1 MICFARK
8 IFLVFFLSVNWV
20 SAQSLFLSTY
30 TTDEGLPQ
38 NSVYSLIQDNKG
50 RLWIGTEGGVAKYN
64 GDKFVI
70 YGLEDGL
77 AAPHVNDIFQDHL
90 GNIWF
95 ATIAGISKFNGNKFI
110 SFGKNSGL
118 ADDFVYSIFEDYS
131 GAIWF
136 GTEKQGVIKYA
147 NNKFTTYNSAN
158 GFFAKKV
165 FDINRDNDGNL
176 WFATEGSGVIE
187 KIDEDF
193 RMFNTNNG
201 LVSDSVYSVFRDHK
215 GRMIFGTNHGISI
228 FDGVKFT
235 SLTESFGFKNFPIRK
250 IIEDKYY
257 DLWFCYDGG
266 GIAQFDGK
274 ELTNYT
280 EKNGIP
286 SNFIRSGLE
295 DERGDLWFGSQNGLF
310 KINAE
315 RMKTLT
321 TQDGLPGDVIY
332 GINQDKRGNYWIAVY
347 GHGISI
353 LHNGK
358 IRNLTVD
365 DGLPSNNISCIY
377 RDKKNNLWLGSDNGV
392 AKFDGR
398 KFTYFTTRDGLIG
411 NIVMSI
417 VEDDEGNIWFGGQG
431 GATRYDGKNF
441 TAYSAKDGLAPEW
454 VYCIY
459 KDSQGNL
466 WFGSDPGGVTFYN
479 GKKFIIYNTSNG
491 LPKGAVFSI
500 IEDRFNNYWF
510 AMEGG
515 GLVKFDGENFTQY
528 GIKNGLSSTI
538 CYSIIEVGRYLY
550 VGTGNG
556 IDRIDHFNWD
566 KLGKDAVRVF
576 TKEDGLPNTE
586 LNQGSAYRD
595 KKGNL
600 WFGTQ
605 KGVVIFNPINKPN
618 KVSPMVFITK
628 FEVNKKSIPLDSLKT
643 GKLELDHSQNNIDIA
658 FSAVSLNNYYKM
670 IFKYKL
676 VGLNDS
682 LWNETHSTRISYPYL
697 PPNNYRL
704 YIKAR
709 NADGVWCPKPIV
721 LSFKINPPF
730 YSTWWFYTL
739 MTFGIILITYLVYV
753 IKTEQ
758 VKKRNI
764 ELANMV
770 RLRTKELEEEKNKSD
785 ELLQNILPELAVEEL
800 KERGEVEPRE
810 FKNVTILFTD
820 FKGFTWAASVL
831 PADKLVFEL
840 NDIFAGF
847 DKIMMKFGLEKLKTI
862 GDSYMA
868 ACGLPEE
875 TAFHAVKAIEAAMEM
890 RKFLENRN
898 KNSAIKWE
906 MRIGLHS
913 GQVIAGVVGLKKFTY
928 DIWGDTVNI
937 ASRME
942 SSGEPGKI
950 NISAFTY
957 MLIRDYYE
965 CEYRGKIE
973 AKGKGKIDMYFVLRR
988 RPEKEK
994 EILEIVTEGKKSKE
1008 LVS

>member
-1 MICFARK
+1 VNFFIK
-8 IFLVFFLSVNWV
+8 KIVLLIFLSSDLILG
-20 SAQSLFLSTY
+20 QRLFLFTF

-38 NSVYSLIQDNKG
+38 NSVYSILQDNKG
-50 RLWIGTEGGVAKYN
+50 RLWIGTEGGVAEYN
-64 GDKFVI
+64 GNKFKV
-70 YGLEDGL
+70 YGPEDGL
-77 AAPHVNDIFQDHL
+77 AAPHVNKIFQDHL

-95 ATIAGISKFNGNKFI
+95 ATISGITKYNGKKFVSFTSENGLSDNFI
-110 SFGKNSGL
+110 
-118 ADDFVYSIFEDYS
+118 YSIFEDYS

-136 GTEKQGVIKYA
+136 GTEKAGVIKLE
-147 NNKFTTYNSAN
+147 NNKFVSYNSTN

-165 FDINRDNDGNL
+165 VDINRDDDGNL
-176 WFATEGSGVIE
+176 WFATEGNGVIE
-187 KIDEDF
+187 KVENDF
-193 RMFNTNNG
+193 RMFNSKNG
-201 LVSDSVYSVFRDHK
+201 LISDSVYSVFRDHK

-228 FDGVKFT
+228 FNGDKFT
-235 SLTESFGFKNFPIRK
+235 SFSKNFGFKDFPIRK

-274 ELTNYT
+274 ELITYN
-280 EKNGIP
+280 EKNGLP
-286 SNFIRSGLE
+286 SNFVRSGLE
-295 DERGDLWFGSQNGLF
+295 DKRGDLWFGTQNGLF
-310 KINAE
+310 KITAE

-321 TQDGLPGDVIY
+321 TEDGLSGDVIY
-332 GINQDKRGNYWIAVY
+332 GINQDARGNYWISVF
-347 GHGISI
+347 GHGVDI
-353 LHNGK
+353 LHNGH
-358 IRNLTVD
+358 ITNLTSK
-365 DGLPSNNISCIY
+365 DGLPSDNISCIY
-377 RDKKNNLWLGSDNGV
+377 RDHNNNLWLGSDNGV
-392 AKFDGR
+392 AKYDGR
-398 KFTYFTTRDGLIG
+398 KFTNFTRKDGLIG

-417 VEDDEGNIWFGGQG
+417 VEDNEGNIWFGGQG
-431 GATRYDGKNF
+431 GATKFDGKKF
-441 TAYSAKDGLAPEW
+441 TTYSAKDGLAPEW
-454 VYCIY
+454 VYYIY
-459 KDSQGNL
+459 KDSDGNL

-479 GKKFIIYNTSNG
+479 GKKFIVYNTSNG
-491 LPKGAVFSI
+491 LPKGAVLWI
-500 IEDRFNNYWF
+500 TQDKFNNYWF
-510 AMEGG
+510 AMEGS

-528 GIKNGLSSTI
+528 GKKNGLSSTI
-538 CYSIIEVGRYLY
+538 CYSIIEVGKYLY
-550 VGTGNG
+550 VGTSDG

-566 KLGKDAVRVF
+566 ELGKDAIRVF
-576 TKEDGLPNTE
+576 TKEDGLPNKE
-586 LNQGSAYRD
+586 LNQESAYRD

-618 KVSPMVFITK
+618 KVAPKIFLNHFM
-628 FEVNKKSIPLDSLKT
+628 VNKKTIPLDSLKKE
-643 GKLELDHSQNNIDIA
+643 KLELDYSQNNIDIN

-682 LWNETHSTRISYPYL
+682 LWNETSSTKISYPYL
-697 PPNNYRL
+697 PPNNYTL

-709 NADGVWCPKPIV
+709 NADGIWCPKPIV
-721 LSFKINPPF
+721 LRFKINPPF
-730 YSTWWFYTL
+730 YSTWWFYT
-739 MTFGIILITYLVYV
+739 TIVFAVILITYLFYV
-753 IKTEQ
+753 MKTEQ

-770 RLRTKELEEEKNKSD
+770 RLRTRELEEAKNKSD

-800 KERGEVEPRE
+800 KEKGEVEPRE

-847 DKIMMKFGLEKLKTI
+847 DKIVSKYGLEKLKTI

-875 TAFHAVKAIEAAMEM
+875 TEFHAVKAIEAAMEM
-890 RKFLENRN
+890 RKFLNERN
-898 KNSAIKWE
+898 EKSAIKWE

-950 NISAFTY
+950 NVSAFTY
-957 MLIRDYYE
+957 MLIRDFYD

-973 AKGKGKIDMYFVLRR
+973 AKGKGKIDMYFVLNRK
-988 RPEKEK
+988 PEKEA
-994 EILEIVTEGKKSKE
+994 EIKQILGNVAE
-1008 LVS
+1008 LARNTV

>member
-1 MICFARK
+1 M
-8 IFLVFFLSVNWV
+8 
-20 SAQSLFLSTY
+20 
-30 TTDEGLPQ
+30 
-38 NSVYSLIQDNKG
+38 G
-50 RLWIGTEGGVAKYN
+50 RLWIGTEGGVASYN
-64 GDKFVI
+64 GEKFQVF
-70 YGLEDGL
+70 GPEDGL

-95 ATIAGISKFNGNKFI
+95 ATIAGISEFDGKKFI
-110 SFGKNSGL
+110 SFGSNEGASE
-118 ADDFVYSIFEDYS
+118 DFIYSIFEDYS

-136 GTEKQGVIKYA
+136 GTESKGVIKYV
-147 NNKFTTYNSAN
+147 NKKFTFYNASN

-165 FDINRDNDGNL
+165 LDINRDNNGNL
-176 WFATEGSGVIE
+176 WFATEGNGVIE
-187 KIDEDF
+187 KEDEDF
-193 RMFNTNNG
+193 KIFNSRNG
-201 LVSDSVYSVFRDHK
+201 LIADSVYSVFRDHK
-215 GRMIFGTNHGISI
+215 GRMIFGTNHGVSI
-228 FDGVKFT
+228 YDGAKFT
-235 SLTESFGFKNFPIRK
+235 NLSERFGFKNFPIRK
-250 IIEDKYY
+250 IIEDKYF

-266 GIAQFDGK
+266 GIARYDGK
-274 ELTNYT
+274 EIINYT
-280 EKNGIP
+280 EKNGLP
-286 SNFIRSGLE
+286 SNFVKTGLE
-295 DERGDLWFGSQNGLF
+295 DRRGDLWFGSQNGLF
-310 KINAE
+310 RINAE
-315 RMKTLT
+315 RVKTLT
-321 TQDGLPGDVIY
+321 KKDGLSGDVIY
-332 GINQDKRGNYWIAVY
+332 GINQDARGNYWISVY
-347 GHGISI
+347 GHGVDI
-353 LHNGK
+353 LHNGE
-358 IRNLTVD
+358 IRHLTQE

-377 RDKKNNLWLGSDNGV
+377 RDGKNNLWLGSDNGA
-392 AKFDGR
+392 AKYDGR
-398 KFTYFTTRDGLIG
+398 KFTYFTKQDGLVG
-411 NIVMSI
+411 NTVLSI
-417 VEDDEGNIWFGGQG
+417 AEDAEGNIWFGGEG
-431 GATRYDGKNF
+431 GATKYDGKHF
-441 TAYSAKDGLAPEW
+441 TPYTSKDGLAPEW

-466 WFGSDPGGVTFYN
+466 WFGSDPGGITFYN

-500 IEDRFNNYWF
+500 IEDRFSNYWIG
-510 AMEGG
+510 MEGG
-515 GLVKFDGENFTQY
+515 GLVKFDGENFIHY
-528 GIKNGLSSTI
+528 GVKNGLSSSN
-538 CYSIIEVGRYLY
+538 CYSIIEVGKYLY
-550 VGTGNG
+550 VGTGSG

-566 KLGKDAVRVF
+566 KLGSDAVRVF
-576 TKEDGLPNTE
+576 TNEDGLPDKE
-586 LNQGSAYRD
+586 MNQGSAYKD

-605 KGVVIFNPINKPN
+605 KGVVIFNPINRPN
-618 KVSPMVFITK
+618 KVPPAIYLNK
-628 FEVNKKSIPLDSLKT
+628 FEVNKKSFPLDSLKK
-643 GKLELDHSQNNIDIA
+643 GNLELDYSQNNIDLD
-658 FSAVSLNNYYKM
+658 FSAVSLSNYYKM

-682 LWNETHSTRISYPYL
+682 LWNETRSTRISYPYL
-697 PPNNYRL
+697 PPSNYTL
-704 YIKAR
+704 FIKAR
-709 NADGVWCPKPIV
+709 NADGIWCPKPII
-721 LSFKINPPF
+721 LHFRIKPPF

-739 MTFGIILITYLVYV
+739 VAFGIILITYFVYL

-785 ELLQNILPELAVEEL
+785 ELLQNILPQLAVEEL

-847 DKIMMKFGLEKLKTI
+847 DRIVAQYGLEKLKTI

-875 TAFHAVKAIEAAMEM
+875 TEHHAIKAVEAAMEM
-890 RKFLENRN
+890 RKFLEQRN
-898 KNSAIKWE
+898 EQSAIKWE
-906 MRIGLHS
+906 MRLGLHS

-950 NISAFTY
+950 NVSAFTY
-957 MLIRDYYE
+957 MLIRDYYD

-973 AKGKGKIDMYFVLRR
+973 AKGKGKIDMYFVLGRK
-988 RPEKEK
+988 PEKEK
-994 EILEIVTEGKKSKE
+994 EIEAILKQKIKSE
-1008 LVS
+1008 TFVS